1 MIPGIFFYP
10 VSSKWLNLRT
20 YLFVLL
26 FASGNLILPQ
36 LCHLIPSGGR
46 IFLPIY
52 FFTLVASYKFGWR
65 VGLLTAIL
73 SPILNCVLF
82 GMPMAA
88 VLPIILIKSTLLSL
102 IASYV
107 ASSYRR
113 LSLFHLLVVVVS
125 YQILGS
131 AIEWAL
137 TQSFAAAVGD
147 LTTGIAGMLLQLFG
161 GWWLLKKL
169 AHYGR
174 Q

>member
-1 MIPGIFFYP
+1 MISGIFFYP

-20 YLFVLL
+20 YFFVLL
-26 FASGNLILPQ
+26 FATGNLILPQ
-36 LCHLIPSGGR
+36 LCHLIPSGGK
-46 IFLPIY
+46 ILLPIY

-73 SPILNCVLF
+73 SPILNSVLF
-82 GMPMAA
+82 GMPMAV

-107 ASSYRR
+107 ASSYKR

-125 YQILGS
+125 YQLIGS

-137 TQSFAAAVGD
+137 TQSFAAAIGD
-147 LTTGIAGMLLQLFG
+147 FTTGLPGMAIQLFG
-161 GWWLLKKL
+161 GWWVLKKL
-169 AHYGR
+169 AIYGR